1 MSHGTRESG
10 EPEYGNGDP
19 RQPRLQHLCTAILW
33 RALQRAAH
41 GVRITD
47 LPLLPRL
54 DRCELAKGMLKTIH
68 RQLPAQT
75 P

>member
-1 MSHGTRESG
+1 MSHGTRESD
-10 EPEYGNGDP
+10 EPEYDHGDP
-19 RQPRLQHLCTAILW
+19 RQLRLQHLCSASLW
-33 RALQRAAH
+33 RALQRASR

-47 LPLLPRL
+47 LPRL

-68 RQLPAQT
+68 RQPPAQT